1 MRIPST
7 SHFSVVGAC
16 NDDGVAASARPPTD
30 REAVR
35 RVVRRVAAADRVAV
49 VHRVAVAVAGRMA
62 VVRMAVVAVA
72 ARKVVVRM
80 VVAAVAVRLQ
90 AGRVEGWFVFS

>member
-16 NDDGVAASARPPTD
+16 NDDGVAASARPPAD
-30 REAVR
+30 REAVCR
-35 RVVRRVAAADRVAV
+35 AYRMVAVVGRVAV

-72 ARKVVVRM
+72 ARKVVVRY
-80 VVAAVAVRLQ
+80 Q

>member
-16 NDDGVAASARPPTD
+16 IDDGVAASARPPAD

-35 RVVRRVAAADRVAV
+35 RAYRMVAVVGRVAV
-49 VHRVAVAVAGRMA
+49 VHRVAVAVAARMVA
-62 VVRMAVVAVA
+62 VRMVVVAVA
-72 ARKVVVRM
+72 ARMVVVRLP
-80 VVAAVAVRLQ
+80 V
-90 AGRVEGWFVFS
+90 GRVEGWFVFS